1 MSKFLAIVLS
11 AFAISTAYAKEVVTI
26 NYAFSPAD
34 SMANYTRTL
43 VDEANRIQDKYN
55 FIFDTKPGAGGAIA
69 AQWGRANP
77 NNGIVMTSSAFF
89 IRPNFYPNESY
100 DIADFKEI
108 LPECN
113 APIAVSSVK
122 YKTWKEVPKDSP
134 ITIGVSGLG
143 VTTHLVATQLQKK
156 YPNLTVVPFKS
167 TTDALL
173 SMVGNNTDF
182 SVGFLS
188 EPENWGKDTSKVK
201 VVILGITGNKVIHG
215 HPTLVSE
222 GFPKVLENLNAPHHL
237 IVSVKVPD
245 AKFADW
251 RAILVKAAKTKS
263 VQDSYALDS
272 CEPLNTTP
280 DNEIQP
286 WFHMQNSRW
295 KQLTYGAKLEYNGK

>member
-1 MSKFLAIVLS
+1 MSKFLAIILS
-11 AFAISTAYAKEVVTI
+11 AFAILTAQAKEVVTI
-26 NYAFSPAD
+26 NYAFSQAD

-43 VDEANRIQDKYN
+43 VNEANLIQDKYT

-122 YKTWKEVPKDSP
+122 YKSWKDVTKDKP

-143 VTTHLVATQLQKK
+143 VTTHLVATQLQKN
-156 YPNLTVVPFKS
+156 YPNMTVVPFKS

-173 SMVGNNTDF
+173 SMVSGNTDF
-182 SVGFLS
+182 SIGFLS
-188 EPENWGKDTSKVK
+188 EPENWGKDTSKVR
-201 VVILGITGNKVIHG
+201 VTILGITGSTPIHG
-215 HPTLVSE
+215 HTPLANQ
-222 GFPKVLENLNAPHHL
+222 GFPKVLTNLHAPHHL
-237 IVSVKVPD
+237 IVSTRVPD
-245 AKFADW
+245 DKFKEW
-251 RAILVKAAKTKS
+251 RAILFKAAKAKS
-263 VQDSYALDS
+263 VQDSYAVDS
-272 CEPLNTTP
+272 CEPLNTIP
-280 DNEIQP
+280 DADIQP

-295 KQLTYGAKLEYNGK
+295 KQLTYGVKIN